1 MSEVLF
7 IRRLGLNMIKEQF
20 RHFMQDNWVAK
31 IMALVMALFLWTT
44 VMGRR
49 DFVLTKVMNLEIMT
63 SENQTVLAQTADRI
77 RVRVSGPRSALKQ
90 FIDDPKTQ
98 KLVLDLSGGRI
109 GVTEVDIPTQQ
120 IQTPLGVKVLSV
132 RPNMIRVEVTEKR

>member
-1 MSEVLF
+1 
-7 IRRLGLNMIKEQF
+7 MIKEQIRDF
-20 RHFMQDNWVAK
+20 IQENWVAK
-31 IMALVMALFLWTT
+31 LMAFVIALFLWTT

-49 DFVLTKVMNLEIMT
+49 DFVLTKVINLDILT
-63 SENQTVLAQTADRI
+63 SDNQVILAQTADRI

-98 KLVLDLSGGRI
+98 KLVLNLNGVRS

-120 IQTPLGVKVLSV
+120 IQTPLGLKVLSV
-132 RPNMIRVEVTEKR
+132 RPNMIRVEVTEKK

>member
-1 MSEVLF
+1 
-7 IRRLGLNMIKEQF
+7 MIKEQIRDF
-20 RHFMQDNWVAK
+20 IQDNWVAK
-31 IMALVMALFLWTT
+31 FMALVIALFLWTT

-49 DFVLTKVMNLEIMT
+49 DFVLTKVMNLEILT
-63 SENQTVLAQTADRI
+63 SDNQAVLAQTADRI

-98 KLVLDLSGGRI
+98 KLVLDLNGGRP
-109 GVTEVDIPTQQ
+109 GVTEVDIPIQQ

>member
-1 MSEVLF
+1 
-7 IRRLGLNMIKEQF
+7 MIKEQIRNF
-20 RHFMQDNWVAK
+20 IQDYWVAK
-31 IMALVMALFLWTT
+31 IMALIIALFLWTT

-49 DFVLTKVMNLEIMT
+49 DFVLTKVINLEILT
-63 SENQTVLAQTADRI
+63 SEDQTVVAQTADRI
-77 RVRVSGPRSALKQ
+77 RVRVSGPRSALKH

-98 KLVLDLSGGRI
+98 KLMLDLTGGRP

>member
-1 MSEVLF
+1 MSGHQF
-7 IRRLGLNMIKEQF
+7 TQRLGLNMIKEHF

-31 IMALVMALFLWTT
+31 IMALVIALFLWTT

-49 DFVLTKVMNLEIMT
+49 DFVLTKVMNLEILT
-63 SENQTVLAQTADRI
+63 SENQAVLAQTADRI

>member
-1 MSEVLF
+1 
-7 IRRLGLNMIKEQF
+7 MIKEQIREF
-20 RHFMQDNWVAK
+20 IQDNWVAK
-31 IMALVMALFLWTT
+31 FMALVIALFLWTT

-49 DFVLTKVMNLEIMT
+49 DFVLTKVMNLEILT
-63 SENQTVLAQTADRI
+63 SDNQTVLAQTADRI

-98 KLVLDLSGGRI
+98 KLVLDLNGGRT
-109 GVTEVDIPTQQ
+109 GVTEVDIPIQQ

>member
-1 MSEVLF
+1 
-7 IRRLGLNMIKEQF
+7 MIKEQI

-31 IMALVMALFLWTT
+31 IMALVIALFLWTT

-49 DFVLTKVMNLEIMT
+49 DFVLTKVMNLEIIT
-63 SENQTVLAQTADRI
+63 SQNQVVLAQTADRI

-98 KLVLDLSGGRI
+98 KLILDMTDSQMGE
-109 GVTEVDIPTQQ
+109 VEVDIPTQQ
-120 IQTPLGVKVLSV
+120 IQTPPGVKILSV
-132 RPNMIRVEVTEKR
+132 RPNMIRVEVTEKK

>member
-1 MSEVLF
+1 
-7 IRRLGLNMIKEQF
+7 MIKENI
-20 RHFMQDNWVAK
+20 RHFIQDNWVAK
-31 IMALVMALFLWTT
+31 IMGLVIALFLWTT

-49 DFVLTKVMNLEIMT
+49 DFVLTKVINLEIMT
-63 SENQTVLAQTADRI
+63 SDNQTVLAQTADRI
-77 RVRVSGPRSALKQ
+77 RVRVSGPRPALKQ

-98 KLVLDLSGGRI
+98 RLVLDLTGGRT

-132 RPNMIRVEVTEKR
+132 RPNMIRVEVTKRQ

>member
-1 MSEVLF
+1 
-7 IRRLGLNMIKEQF
+7 MIKEQI

-31 IMALVMALFLWTT
+31 IMALVIALFLWTT

-132 RPNMIRVEVTEKR
+132 RPNMIRVEVTEKRE

>member
-1 MSEVLF
+1 
-7 IRRLGLNMIKEQF
+7 MIKEQIRDF
-20 RHFMQDNWVAK
+20 IQDNWVAK
-31 IMALVMALFLWTT
+31 IMALVIALFLWTT

-49 DFVLTKVMNLEIMT
+49 DFVLTKVMNLEILT
-63 SENQTVLAQTADRI
+63 SDNQVVLAQTADRI

-98 KLVLDLSGGRI
+98 KLVLDLNGGRP

>member
-1 MSEVLF
+1 
-7 IRRLGLNMIKEQF
+7 MIKEQIRNF
-20 RHFMQDNWVAK
+20 IQENWVAK
-31 IMALVMALFLWTT
+31 FMALIIALFLWTT

-49 DFVLTKVMNLEIMT
+49 DFVLTKVMNLEILT

-98 KLVLDLSGGRI
+98 KLVLDLTGGRN

-120 IQTPLGVKVLSV
+120 IQTPMGVKVLSV

>member
-1 MSEVLF
+1 
-7 IRRLGLNMIKEQF
+7 MIKEQIREF
-20 RHFMQDNWVAK
+20 IQDNWVAK
-31 IMALVMALFLWTT
+31 FMALVIALFLWTT

-49 DFVLTKVMNLEIMT
+49 DFVLTKVMNLEILT

-98 KLVLDLSGGRI
+98 KLVLDLNGGRT
-109 GVTEVDIPTQQ
+109 GVTEVDIPIQQ